1 MTPKNSTTHINSLNR
16 HDSKIL
22 VILSHPNLE
31 NSIANKTIIEHI
43 KKTIPESQLEVRHLE
58 SLYPDYKIDIEAE
71 QAALLN
77 TDFLI
82 FQHPL
87 YWYAT
92 PSILKKYLDEVMTWG
107 FAYGTNGDKLKGKHF
122 LQSITL
128 GGSKESFTPLGYNR
142 FSIEDLLKP
151 MQQSVYHIGMVY
163 NLPLYSY
170 RNAYVPE
177 IYNSLSEVKENA
189 IAHAEKLIEKIQDF
203 SRGNKV
209 KVETFIH
216 KWFSHFDRLDEN
228 VYFTQYLHKDIE
240 FTFPGYGNMIGHTE
254 FKAWYHSIREKLAA
268 PTKHE
273 VKNLIIE
280 ETERNRFDIRFQVH
294 FQAKEKESQKEINV
308 VETEN
313 WKLLWDE
320 NSDRPVI
327 EKYAVST
334 GHSPLPLAT
343 LIS

>member
-1 MTPKNSTTHINSLNR
+1 MTTKNSTTHINSLNLNDR
-16 HDSKIL
+16 KFL
-22 VILSHPNLE
+22 VILSHPDLE

-77 TDFLI
+77 ADFLI
-82 FQHPL
+82 FQHPI
-87 YWYAT
+87 YWYST
-92 PSILKKYLDEVMTWG
+92 PSILKKYLDDVMTWG
-107 FAYGTNGDKLKGKHF
+107 FAYGTGGYKLKGKHF
-122 LQSITL
+122 LQSVTL

-142 FSIEDLLKP
+142 FSIEDILKP
-151 MQQSVYHIGMVY
+151 MQQSIYHIQMIY

-177 IYNSLSEVKENA
+177 IFNSISEVEENA
-189 IAHAEKLIEKIQDF
+189 IAHAEKLIQKIQDF
-203 SRGNKV
+203 SKGNIE

-228 VYFTQYLHKDIE
+228 GYFIQYLHQDIE
-240 FTFPGYGNMIGHTE
+240 FTFPGHGDMKGHAE
-254 FKAWYHSIREKLAA
+254 FNAWYYSIKEKLEV
-268 PTKHE
+268 PIKHE
-273 VKNLIIE
+273 VKNLKIE

-294 FQAKEKESQKEINV
+294 LQAKEKESQKEINV

-313 WKLLWDE
+313 WKLIWDE
-320 NSDRPVI
+320 NSDRPII
-327 EKYAVST
+327 EKYVVS
-334 GHSPLPLAT
+334 A
-343 LIS
+343 